1 VPDPKA
7 VTDYTIKTIDVLGL
21 GTGVTFAV
29 LGAVGV
35 GAALSPAALA
45 FLSLGVVDRLLGVA
59 VGLVQ
64 SRQRWGAEINA
75 GLLSR
80 LGATAKEKLH
90 QRKLDTLKN
99 AAGDSL
105 RAKAAYVGAVT
116 ADLHK
121 LREEHRAFTQRADEI
136 LQQIQ
141 RLDQD
146 TKQHFAEVKAG
157 FEKLVREAR
166 ANPLSQAAARAVQE
180 ATEKYNASAKAL
192 VDEREKL
199 LLAAGADLDERGMR
213 TINEAAVAIERL
225 EQDLAEV
232 ERLDWSGAF
241 GDRGPIGIAHRAARA
256 AAGHGEDAITL
267 ASIGLDVAEMAGAFD
282 AQSVVTIVQDTVV
295 LAGMIRNA
303 LNGTRKWKGEAKT
316 LGDLVKRLLTEAKL
330 NWNKSLTD
338 PREKARYLELAKN
351 KLAELQREARRLRE
365 RQAAEERVV
374 QDGFNQANAKYA
386 SLAERHAAARRKY
399 DDALRRFDAA
409 AGKYKGVRG
418 IPRELAALF
427 EREHKARE
435 AFEKLER
442 ELEQLTS
449 AVLEF
454 KREGADVLNIG
465 HEQDINKLGAEI
477 ETLEREMARRR

>member
-1 VPDPKA
+1 MPDPKT
-7 VTDYTIKTIDVLGL
+7 VTEYTIKTIDAVGL

-29 LGAVGV
+29 LGAAGV

-90 QRKLDTLKN
+90 QRKLETLKN

-116 ADLHK
+116 SDLQR
-121 LREEHRAFTQRADEI
+121 LREEHAAFTQRADEI
-136 LQQIQ
+136 LAHIQ
-141 RLDQD
+141 RLDSD

-157 FEKLVREAR
+157 FERLQRESR
-166 ANPLSQAAARAVQE
+166 VHPLSQEAARQLRQASE
-180 ATEKYNASAKAL
+180 NYNARAKTL
-192 VDEREKL
+192 VEERAKL

-213 TINEAAVAIERL
+213 TINEAAAAIERL
-225 EQDLAEV
+225 EQDLAGV

-241 GDRGPIGIAHRAARA
+241 GDSGQIGLAHRAARA

-267 ASIGLDVAEMAGAFD
+267 ASIGLDVAEMAAAFD
-282 AQSVVTIVQDTVV
+282 AQSVATIVQDTLT

-303 LNGTRKWKGEAKT
+303 LNGVRKWKTDAKT
-316 LGDLVKRLLTEAKL
+316 LGDVIQRLLTDAKL

-338 PREKARYLELAKN
+338 PREKARYLEAAKR
-351 KLAELQREARRLRE
+351 KLEELQREARKLRE

-374 QDGFNQANAKYA
+374 QDGFQQANAKYA
-386 SLAERHAAARRKY
+386 SLAERHAAAKRKY
-399 DDALRRFDAA
+399 DEAQRKFDAA
-409 AGKYKGVRG
+409 AGKYKNVRG

-427 EREHKARE
+427 EGEQKARE
-435 AFEKLER
+435 AFERLER
-442 ELEQLTS
+442 ELEQLTA

-465 HEQDINKLGAEI
+465 HEQGINKLGTEI